1 MEMKR
6 KIVLLSLIMM
16 GIFALLIP
24 SLQIG
29 RAAPPSQPEC
39 PSCNSF
45 GIQRF
50 QEKKEAPAFCLK
62 SLDGRQ
68 ISLSDF
74 KGKPVLITFWAT
86 WCTACKEDIP
96 LLEKFLIGKNNQ
108 LVLLLIAIDGERK
121 RAIQKIIDENKI
133 TLPVLLL
140 LREKVMDQYGVRGWV
155 PQTFFIDQEGMLVGK
170 SVGQR
175 NWSSAEAWSCIQ
187 ELFALR

>member
-6 KIVLLSLIMM
+6 TIVLLSLIMM